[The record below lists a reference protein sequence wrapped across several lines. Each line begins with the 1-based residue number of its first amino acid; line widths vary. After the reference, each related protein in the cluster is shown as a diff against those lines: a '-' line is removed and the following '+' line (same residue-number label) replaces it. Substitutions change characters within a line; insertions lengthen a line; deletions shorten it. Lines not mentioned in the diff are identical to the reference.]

1 MRLGLLDGQV
11 VLVSGGTGGIGA
23 ACATEVT
30 TEGAEAVVV
39 TGRNVERG
47 LKVVTM
53 IKDVGT
59 PALFIPTD
67 LSETTNA
74 QASVHE
80 TIRAFG
86 RVDCVVNV
94 AGLTARGTMLSTDSQ
109 LFDALIAVNLKAP
122 FFIMREA
129 IADMLRRRSTGAI
142 VNIISISAHGG
153 QPHLA
158 GYVAAKAGL
167 AGLTK
172 NAAYAHRWDRIRIN
186 GLNIGWTFTPAED
199 LVQREYH
206 GRPAGWQ
213 TDAARHLPMGRLCQ
227 PTDISPIVALLLSD
241 SSGVVT
247 GSIIDWDQTI
257 PGTSD

>member
-47 LKVVTM
+47 SRVVTM

-67 LSETTNA
+67 LSDAANA

-129 IADMLRRRSTGAI
+129 IADMRRKTQRRSNRQYHFDFSPWGPAASSWLRRRESWARRSHKECRLRSSLGSNSDQRPQYWLDLHA
-142 VNIISISAHGG
+142 SRR
-153 QPHLA
+153 PHPA
-158 GYVAAKAGL
+158 RVP
-167 AGLTK
+167 
-172 NAAYAHRWDRIRIN
+172 
-186 GLNIGWTFTPAED
+186 WTP
-199 LVQREYH
+199 
-206 GRPAGWQ
+206 GRMA
-213 TDAARHLPMGRLCQ
+213 D
-227 PTDISPIVALLLSD
+227 
-241 SSGVVT
+241 
-247 GSIIDWDQTI
+247 
-257 PGTSD
+257 